1 MSQESRPNES
11 KNAGLPDLYRILG
24 FSAIESDVAKLERT
38 IRVLETKGAGLEP
51 KQAER
56 VARIVAIARKNLLEP
71 ARKQAYDLAW
81 AKQFATNG
89 EISTQVSNQRTQV
102 EKPVLPPPE
111 SGDLSASPEWDMSEL
126 EMCLPVED
134 PHAPFDMAHYL
145 KTTPVRDFE
154 ATAAADFEKLNR
166 LLGGTAVL
174 EVPGKSVQTEAIRLT
189 PPDASVPDWLP
200 DEPRLSMAVKKPAAG
215 QSSAKMPARSAAATI
230 KQIRKKR
237 VQSMVL
243 AITGMLMAICVVF
256 GVMYALVSRG
266 KNQEQLAQA
275 DTKKDNVIQPT
286 NDEAVAPADSVSKN
300 PESGGL
306 PKVPGQG
313 VVEPMF
319 TEPESDKPPNGSE
332 AGNMNEPAKPEMMD
346 MNKTEPPKPQETTK
360 PVEEPPKPAPMPV
373 LTDAEK
379 SDWTQLALSVRK
391 ILARQEFDEAR
402 STLDQLAKVVKVP
415 AQREQL
421 ARLKLVAE
429 LSEEFH
435 SHLSKAVEG
444 LSAGETIRVGS
455 TQLSFVEGDANS
467 ITIKQT
473 GRVQKYPFTELPN
486 GIAYGIANLQM
497 DVEHP
502 RSAACRAA
510 FAWAHPKTN
519 ALTLKE
525 ARSAMGS
532 AVAANAV
539 PADTPKI
546 FDDDFSLP

>member
-1 MSQESRPNES
+1 MSQESRPSEA

-24 FSAIESDVAKLERT
+24 FSTIESDVAKLERT
-38 IRVLETKGAGLEP
+38 IRVLETKGAGMEP

-56 VARIVAIARKNLLEP
+56 VARVVAIARKNLLEP
-71 ARKQAYDLAW
+71 NRKQAYDQAW
-81 AKQFATNG
+81 AKQFATVSEN
-89 EISTQVSNQRTQV
+89 SPQVSIQRTQA
-102 EKPVLPPPE
+102 EKPVLPGAE
-111 SGDLSASPEWDMSEL
+111 ASDTCSSPEWDMTEL

-145 KTTPVRDFE
+145 KTTPASDFE
-154 ATAAADFEKLNR
+154 ATLAADFEKLNQ

-174 EVPGKSVQTEAIRLT
+174 EVHGKSEGNEAMRLAPPQT
-189 PPDASVPDWLP
+189 SVPDWLP
-200 DEPRLSMAVKKPAAG
+200 DGPRPSQATKKPATGHSTAN
-215 QSSAKMPARSAAATI
+215 MPARSAAATI

-275 DTKKDNVIQPT
+275 DI
-286 NDEAVAPADSVSKN
+286 KN
-300 PESGGL
+300 PAVVQPKVDDGVVTSENLTNKTDSGGL

-319 TEPESDKPPNGSE
+319 TEPEPDKPVNGAD
-332 AGNMNEPAKPEMMD
+332 AGNITESAKPEMMD
-346 MNKTEPPKPQETTK
+346 VNKAEPPKPQETTK

-373 LTDAEK
+373 LTAAEK
-379 SDWTQLALSVRK
+379 SDWTQLAQSVRK
-391 ILARQEFDEAR
+391 TLAKQEFDDAR
-402 STLDQLAKVVKVP
+402 SKLDQLAKAAKVP

-429 LSEEFH
+429 LAQEFH

-455 TQLSFVEGDANS
+455 TQLSFVEGDSNS

-497 DVEHP
+497 DLEHP

-519 ALTLKE
+519 SLTLKE
-525 ARSAMGS
+525 ARSAMGA